1 MNIGA
6 LDRYITIEY
15 PSRSQSSTTGEI
27 TDTWTTLASVYATVT
42 YPTSATTRTE
52 GNEQG
57 RETTTTPVEFIIWH
71 RTDLNESMRIV
82 YDSEYYNIMRINKV
96 GQRNEMLKLVTEKK
110 Y

>member
-6 LDRYITIEY
+6 LDRYVTIEY
-15 PSRSQSSTTGEI
+15 PLRSQSSTIGEV

-42 YPTSATTRTE
+42 YPTSTTTRSE

-57 RETTTTPVEFIIWH
+57 RETTVTPVEFIIWW
-71 RTDLNESMRIV
+71 RTDVNESMRV
-82 YDSEYYNIMRINKV
+82 LYDSEYYNIMRINKV

>member
-15 PSRSQSSTTGEI
+15 PVRSQSSTTGEM

-42 YPTSATTRTE
+42 YPTSSTTRTE

-57 RETTTTPVEFIIWH
+57 RETTETPVEFIIWF
-71 RTDLNESMRIV
+71 RSDINESMRV
-82 YDSEYYNIMRINKV
+82 SYDSEYYNIMRINKV
-96 GQRNEMLKLVTEKK
+96 GQRNEMIKLVTEKK
-110 Y
+110 F